1 MFSIVRRLTCQSTI
15 RYALIA
21 GLLIF
26 VSPAR
31 AEEQAADSYKT
42 SPEDSAWVM
51 ANLNMIRIPSG
62 SFVMGTENESDEW
75 FRYSRPVREVYVDS
89 FDIGACEVTQ
99 AIFSK
104 VMGYNPSLMQG
115 DERRP
120 VDQVSWF
127 DAARFCNR
135 LSELAGYM
143 PAYDIHNRSCIFDR
157 NGFRLP
163 TEAEWEYACRAGG
176 KQDSH
181 SGKSEIEINQVAWY
195 RLNSEGT
202 THPVGLKQPNA
213 WGLYDMHGN
222 VWEWCNDWMDSYKKL
237 KGKNPRGPVLGY
249 SRILRGGGWHY
260 DAEGCHAAY
269 RQRAR
274 PDYKISAVGFR
285 VVRNPGGRGPLVNG
299 KKRVPGYP
307 YSVLDKSSQD

>member
-1 MFSIVRRLTCQSTI
+1 MIRIEHILAISTAF
-15 RYALIA
+15 RPALIA
-21 GLLIF
+21 VLLFTASTTRSETITAGDYEI
-26 VSPAR
+26 SP
-31 AEEQAADSYKT
+31 Q
-42 SPEDSAWVM
+42 DSAWVM
-51 ANLNMIRIPSG
+51 ANLSMVRIQSG
-62 SFVMGTENESDEW
+62 SFMMGTEDDYDEW
-75 FRYSRPVREVYVDS
+75 FNYSRPVREVYVDS
-89 FDIGACEVTQ
+89 LDIGAYEVTQ
-99 AIFSK
+99 DMFTR
-104 VMGYNPSLMQG
+104 VMGDNPSLMQG
-115 DERRP
+115 DGRRP

-127 DAARFCNR
+127 DAALFCNR

-143 PAYDIHNRSCIFDR
+143 PAYDIRNRSCIFDR

-176 KQDSH
+176 KQRYNRGDST
-181 SGKSEIEINQVAWY
+181 EDLLMAAWY

-202 THPVGLKQPNA
+202 THPVGLKEPNA

-222 VWEWCNDWMDSYKKL
+222 VWEWCNDWMKSYKQL
-237 KGKNPRGPVLGY
+237 KNRNPHGPTLGH

-260 DAEGCHAAY
+260 DAQGCHAAY

-285 VVRNPGGRGPLVNG
+285 VVRNPGGRGPLVDR

-307 YSVLDKSSQD
+307 YSVPDKSGQD